1 MANTNP
7 NVVAASVTAPKLA
20 DGIVDLSSFGTPPA
34 VDGCRVFTHYNGPTD
49 QLDGLC
55 VGMCVL
61 EPGTSPHPPHTHPEE
76 EFMIVASGSGEIECA
91 GKVTQVGSGSI
102 MYCAGNVLHG
112 IKNTGN
118 VPMTFYWSKWLAKGF
133 RISQHLALRR

>member
-1 MANTNP
+1 MANQNP
-7 NVVAASVTAPKLA
+7 NVVSADASGAKLS
-20 DGIVDLSSFGTPPA
+20 DGVINLEGFGTPPA

-49 QLDGLC
+49 QLNGLC

-76 EFMIVASGSGEIECA
+76 EFMIVASGTGEIFCA
-91 GKVTQVGSGSI
+91 GKTTQVGPGSI
-102 MYCAGNVLHG
+102 MYCDGNVLHG

-133 RISQHLALRR
+133 